1 MGLLGAMAKT
11 KLDKRLADGER
22 VVHDLH
28 QHWVKLVGPA
38 ALLVVTVGLG
48 GFLAALASQQ
58 WLQLVIAVAVLVVI
72 VLWVLRPFLRWYTTT
87 YTLTDRRVLIRRGI
101 LTKSGHDLPLRRV
114 VDVAFRHT
122 LWQRMYGA
130 GTLILE
136 SAGEQGQ
143 VVLTAV
149 PNVRDV
155 YRDLYDILD
164 PESDAVDKPHPRRR
178 KQPKIEPR

>member
-1 MGLLGAMAKT
+1 MAKT
-11 KLDKRLADGER
+11 KADKRLADGEQ

-38 ALLVVTVGLG
+38 VLLVLTVGLG
-48 GFLAALASQQ
+48 GFLAALAAQQ
-58 WLQLVIAVAVLVVI
+58 WLQLVIGLAVLVV
-72 VLWVLRPFLRWYTTT
+72 VLFWVLRPFLRWYTTT
-87 YTLTDRRVLIRRGI
+87 YTLTDRRLLIRSGV
-101 LTKSGHDLPLRRV
+101 LSKSGHDLPLRRV
-114 VDVAFRHT
+114 TDVAFRHS

-149 PNVRDV
+149 PSVQDV
-155 YRDLYDILD
+155 YRDLYEILD
-164 PESDAVDKPHPRRR
+164 PDTDSVDKPHPRRR
-178 KQPKIEPR
+178 RQPKIEPR

>member
-1 MGLLGAMAKT
+1 MAKT
-11 KLDKRLADGER
+11 KVDKRLADGER

-38 ALLVVTVGLG
+38 VLLVLTVGLG
-48 GFLAALASQQ
+48 GFVAALASQQ
-58 WLQLVIAVAVLVVI
+58 WMQLAIGVAVLVVI
-72 VLWVLRPFLRWYTTT
+72 VLWVLRPFLRWYTTR
-87 YTLTDRRVLIRRGI
+87 YTLTDRRVLIRSGI
-101 LTKSGHDLPLRRV
+101 LTRSGHDLPLRRV

-149 PNVRDV
+149 PSVQEV

-164 PESDAVDKPHPRRR
+164 PDDDNDQPDPRRR
-178 KQPKIEPR
+178 RQPRTEPR

>member
-1 MGLLGAMAKT
+1 MAKT
-11 KLDKRLADGER
+11 KADKRLADGER

-38 ALLVVTVGLG
+38 VLLVLTVGLG

-58 WLQLVIAVAVLVVI
+58 WLRLVIGVAALVV
-72 VLWVLRPFLRWYTTT
+72 VVVWVLRPFLRWYTTT
-87 YTLTDRRVLIRRGI
+87 YTLTDRRILIRGGI
-101 LTKSGHDLPLRRV
+101 LTKSGHDLPLRRI

-149 PNVRDV
+149 PSVQDV
-155 YRDLYDILD
+155 YRDLYEILD
-164 PESDAVDKPHPRRR
+164 PESDSVDTPHPRRR
-178 KQPKIEPR
+178 KQPGSEPR